1 MLNTRTFKLL
11 FIDLTL
17 FDGEGAAAGGDG
29 GGNQAG
35 STGAQTVGQ
44 SATGD
49 LSTLKFGKTDE
60 GGSPAA
66 GGSTQTPATDP
77 DAEFK
82 ALIGKDGKYKD
93 AFEKQFQAVFDR
105 RFKNVKADQER
116 LAKLQPLIDSL
127 ASKYGIEDGDPDK
140 LSAAL
145 DQDTTFWE
153 EAAEKAGF
161 DDVKQYRM
169 FQQLQA
175 ENARFQDAQ
184 RQAEAEKQI
193 EQQVQTWAQQAKE
206 LQDAGDYQFDPLT
219 ELKNPDMQRLLQA
232 GIPFRTAYESVHM
245 DDIKQS
251 IAKTAATSTEKR
263 VVDTVRAKGVRPK
276 ENGASGGAG
285 VSFNPADPDT
295 WTDDQFKEVWRRVK
309 AGEEIKL

>member
-1 MLNTRTFKLL
+1 MLNTSIFKLL
-11 FIDLTL
+11 PVTLDL
-17 FDGEGAAAGGDG
+17 FDGEGAGAGGEG
-29 GGNQAG
+29 GAQAG
-35 STGAQTVGQ
+35 GTGAQADGQ
-44 SATGD
+44 SASGD
-49 LSTLKFGKTDE
+49 LSTLKFGKTDDK

-66 GGSTQTPATDP
+66 GDSTQTPDP

-93 AFEKQFQAVFDR
+93 QFEKQFQSVFDR

-116 LAKLQPLIDSL
+116 LGKLQPLIDNL
-127 ASKYGIEDGDPDK
+127 AFKYGIEGGDPDK
-140 LSAAL
+140 LSEAL

-161 DDVKQYRM
+161 EDVKQYRM

-251 IAKTAATSTEKR
+251 IAKAAATSTEKR

>member
-1 MLNTRTFKLL
+1 MLNTSIFKLL
-11 FIDLTL
+11 PVTLDL
-17 FDGEGAAAGGDG
+17 FDGEGAGAGGEG
-29 GGNQAG
+29 GAQAG
-35 STGAQTVGQ
+35 ETGAQADGQ
-44 SATGD
+44 SASGD

-116 LAKLQPLIDSL
+116 LGKLQPLIDSL

-140 LSAAL
+140 LSEAL

-175 ENARFQDAQ
+175 ENTRFQDAQ

-206 LQDAGDYQFDPLT
+206 LQDAEDYQFDPLT

-251 IAKTAATSTEKR
+251 IAKAAATSTEKR

-295 WTDDQFKEVWRRVK
+295 WTDAQFDEVIRRVK

>member
-1 MLNTRTFKLL
+1 MLNTSIFKLL
-11 FIDLTL
+11 PVTLDL
-17 FDGEGAAAGGDG
+17 FDGEGAGAGGEG
-29 GGNQAG
+29 GAQAG
-35 STGAQTVGQ
+35 GTGAQADGQ
-44 SATGD
+44 SASGD

-116 LAKLQPLIDSL
+116 LRNLQPLIDSL

-140 LSAAL
+140 LSEAL

-184 RQAEAEKQI
+184 RDRK
-193 EQQVQTWAQQAKE
+193 
-206 LQDAGDYQFDPLT
+206 
-219 ELKNPDMQRLLQA
+219 
-232 GIPFRTAYESVHM
+232 SV
-245 DDIKQS
+245 
-251 IAKTAATSTEKR
+251 
-263 VVDTVRAKGVRPK
+263 V
-276 ENGASGGAG
+276 
-285 VSFNPADPDT
+285 
-295 WTDDQFKEVWRRVK
+295 
-309 AGEEIKL
+309 

>member
-1 MLNTRTFKLL
+1 MLNTSIFKLL
-11 FIDLTL
+11 PVTLDL
-17 FDGEGAAAGGDG
+17 FDGEGAGAGGEG
-29 GGNQAG
+29 GAQAG
-35 STGAQTVGQ
+35 ETGAQADGQ
-44 SATGD
+44 SASGD

-116 LAKLQPLIDSL
+116 LGKLQPLIDSL

-140 LSAAL
+140 LSEAL

-161 DDVKQYRM
+161 EDVKQYRM

-251 IAKTAATSTEKR
+251 IAKAAATSTEKR

>member
-1 MLNTRTFKLL
+1 MLNTSIYKLL
-11 FIDLTL
+11 PVTLDL
-17 FDGEGAAAGGDG
+17 FDGEGAGAGGEG
-29 GGNQAG
+29 GAQAG
-35 STGAQTVGQ
+35 DTGAQADGQ
-44 SATGD
+44 SASGD
-49 LSTLKFGKTDE
+49 LSTLKFGKTDDK

-116 LAKLQPLIDSL
+116 LGKLQPLIDSL

-140 LSAAL
+140 LSEAL

-251 IAKTAATSTEKR
+251 IAKAAATSTEKR

>member
-1 MLNTRTFKLL
+1 MLNTSIFKLL
-11 FIDLTL
+11 PVTLDL
-17 FDGEGAAAGGDG
+17 FDGEGAGAGGEG
-29 GGNQAG
+29 GAQAG
-35 STGAQTVGQ
+35 ETGAQADGQ
-44 SATGD
+44 SASGD

-116 LAKLQPLIDSL
+116 LTKIQPIIDSL
-127 ASKYGIEDGDPDK
+127 ASQYGIEDGDPDK

-153 EAAEKAGF
+153 EAAEEAGF
-161 DDVKQYRM
+161 DDVKQFRQ
-169 FQQLQA
+169 FRQLQA

-245 DDIKQS
+245 DDIKAN
-251 IAKTAATSTEKR
+251 IAKAAATSTEKR
-263 VVDTVRAKGVRPK
+263 VIDTVRAKGVRPK

>member
-1 MLNTRTFKLL
+1 MLNTSIFKLL
-11 FIDLTL
+11 PVTLDL
-17 FDGEGAAAGGDG
+17 FDGEGAGAGGEG
-29 GGNQAG
+29 GAQAG
-35 STGAQTVGQ
+35 GTGAQTDGQ
-44 SATGD
+44 SASGD

-116 LAKLQPLIDSL
+116 LTKIQPIIDSL

-140 LSAAL
+140 LSEAL

-153 EAAEKAGF
+153 EAAEEAGF
-161 DDVKQYRM
+161 DDVKQFRQ
-169 FQQLQA
+169 FRQLQA

-251 IAKTAATSTEKR
+251 IAKAAATSTEKR